1 MHMNRK
7 QKANEEKIF
16 KAIQDLKDSIFGLKQ
31 PYIRYCYTVTEDDGY
46 VFDREKAKFFAGLL
60 AKYSRSTRR
69 YSEELAPVMP
79 LFFEMCAM
87 LLAAICGKG
96 DWVFVSFRKIAET
109 AVKSSPE
116 EESTLNRIV
125 CSYGD
130 EIDSLFPDGAFRKI
144 YLEFESYMGRV
155 SGEDFYYT
163 VKYTLED
170 FLDDQQLNM
179 LDKDKMTAGTVARIN
194 RLSAAIERDL
204 NRSGEA
210 EEDGE

>member
-1 MHMNRK
+1 MV
-7 QKANEEKIF
+7 
-16 KAIQDLKDSIFGLKQ
+16 LSLSI
-31 PYIRYCYTVTEDDGY
+31 
-46 VFDREKAKFFAGLL
+46 L
-60 AKYSRSTRR
+60 AKAFWRLRYTSR
-69 YSEELAPVMP
+69 YSEELAPVMS

-125 CSYGD
+125 SSYGD

-170 FLDDQQLNM
+170 FLDDQQLNV

-210 EEDGE
+210 EEDRE

>member
-1 MHMNRK
+1 MNRK
-7 QKANEEKIF
+7 QKENEEKVF
-16 KAIQDLKDSIFGLKQ
+16 KAIQGLKDSIFGLKQ
-31 PYIRYCYTVTEDDGY
+31 PYIRYCYTFTENDGY

-60 AKYSRSTRR
+60 AKYSRGTRR

-170 FLDDQQLNM
+170 FLDDQQLNV